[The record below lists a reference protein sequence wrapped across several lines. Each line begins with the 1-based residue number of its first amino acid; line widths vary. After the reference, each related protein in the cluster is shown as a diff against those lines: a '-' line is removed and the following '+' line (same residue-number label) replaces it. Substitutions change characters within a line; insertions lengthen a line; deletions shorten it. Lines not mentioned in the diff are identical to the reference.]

1 MNEVSPGKFKEI
13 YTGLDAA
20 HILYR
25 PKQGSEYKFRVAA
38 RNVYGFGP
46 KSDAL
51 VVRTGSPPGKMQ
63 PVRSKN
69 EGNSV
74 IKITWRQPV
83 TNGYPVLNYQLVFYD
98 KSRQQFKEVP
108 AICDGSERRT
118 YLTKSCQ
125 VSSALLLSRGY
136 GYRSGDLLIAKVRA

>member
-1 MNEVSPGKFKEI
+1 
-13 YTGLDAA
+13 
-20 HILYR
+20 
-25 PKQGSEYKFRVAA
+25 
-38 RNVYGFGP
+38 
-46 KSDAL
+46 
-51 VVRTGSPPGKMQ
+51 MQ
-63 PVRSKN
+63 PIISRS
-69 EGNSV
+69 EGLSTLQ
-74 IKITWRQPV
+74 IRWEEPV
-83 TNGYPVLNYQLVFYD
+83 TNGYPILKYELVFYD